1 MNMPRRIA
9 KRALLVAALVVGM
22 LCGFWFYGIVAAY
35 VIDYVT
41 SRAIANLIGF
51 FVILI
56 GVLILGAIIGR
67 ILAKVFKWVGLSWLD
82 RLLGG
87 AFGIVRGFL
96 IAAVIVS
103 ALVLPIVGRIGAQIA
118 RFKFTSG
125 ASATEL
131 LIDRFGYD
139 TGMFLDK
146 LLAAGVYSI
155 KIAMFAL
162 PVGMILFGLA
172 IAIFM
177 TSEPARDSAA
187 ATSK

>member
-1 MNMPRRIA
+1 MGRLTFVAMLLTAVFTMSYGTGAHIA
-9 KRALLVAALVVGM
+9 VRYLNPPFGAWWNSNEFAILECAAAALGM
-22 LCGFWFYGIVAAY
+22 LIGIRIGARLVNDAA
-35 VIDYVT
+35 
-41 SRAIANLIGF
+41 L
-51 FVILI
+51 
-56 GVLILGAIIGR
+56 
-67 ILAKVFKWVGLSWLD
+67 KD
-82 RLLGG
+82 RSM
-87 AFGIVRGFL
+87 

-103 ALVLPIVGRIGAQIA
+103 ALVLPIVGPIGAQIA

-125 ASATEL
+125 ASANEL
-131 LIDRFGYD
+131 LIDRFRYD

-177 TSEPARDSAA
+177 TSEPARDTAA

>member
-1 MNMPRRIA
+1 MGRLTFVAMLLTAVFTMSYGTGAHIA
-9 KRALLVAALVVGM
+9 VRYLNPPFGAWWNSNEFAILECAAAAVGM
-22 LCGFWFYGIVAAY
+22 LIGIRIGARLVNDAALKNR
-35 VIDYVT
+35 
-41 SRAIANLIGF
+41 SM
-51 FVILI
+51 
-56 GVLILGAIIGR
+56 
-67 ILAKVFKWVGLSWLD
+67 
-82 RLLGG
+82 
-87 AFGIVRGFL
+87 

-103 ALVLPIVGRIGAQIA
+103 ALVLPIVGRVGAQIA

-125 ASATEL
+125 ASANEL

-177 TSEPARDSAA
+177 TSEPARDTAA

>member
-1 MNMPRRIA
+1 MGRLTFV
-9 KRALLVAALVVGM
+9 ALLLGAVFTLSYGSGAHIGVRYLNPPFGAWWNSNEFAILECAAAALGM
-22 LCGFWFYGIVAAY
+22 LIGIRIGARLVKDAALKNR
-35 VIDYVT
+35 
-41 SRAIANLIGF
+41 SM
-51 FVILI
+51 
-56 GVLILGAIIGR
+56 
-67 ILAKVFKWVGLSWLD
+67 
-82 RLLGG
+82 
-87 AFGIVRGFL
+87 

-103 ALVLPIVGRIGAQIA
+103 AMALPIVGRIGAQIA

-125 ASATEL
+125 ASANEL

-177 TSEPARDSAA
+177 TSEPARDTAA

>member
-1 MNMPRRIA
+1 MGRLTFVAMLLCAVFTLSYGTGAHIA
-9 KRALLVAALVVGM
+9 VRYLNPPFGA
-22 LCGFWFYGIVAAY
+22 WWN
-35 VIDYVT
+35 
-41 SRAIANLIGF
+41 SNE
-51 FVILI
+51 FVILECAAAALGMLI
-56 GVLILGAIIGR
+56 GIRIGA
-67 ILAKVFKWVGLSWLD
+67 
-82 RLLGG
+82 RLVNDAALKN
-87 AFGIVRGFL
+87 RSM

-103 ALVLPIVGRIGAQIA
+103 ALALPIVGRIGAQIA
-118 RFKFTSG
+118 RFKFTGG
-125 ASATEL
+125 AFANEL

-177 TSEPARDSAA
+177 TSEPARDTAA

>member
-1 MNMPRRIA
+1 MPRNKKPRRTPGWMGRLTFVAMLLTAVFTMSYGAGAHIA
-9 KRALLVAALVVGM
+9 VRYLNPPFGAWWNSNEFAILECAAAALGM
-22 LCGFWFYGIVAAY
+22 LIGIRIGARLVNDAALKNR
-35 VIDYVT
+35 
-41 SRAIANLIGF
+41 SM
-51 FVILI
+51 
-56 GVLILGAIIGR
+56 
-67 ILAKVFKWVGLSWLD
+67 
-82 RLLGG
+82 
-87 AFGIVRGFL
+87 

-103 ALVLPIVGRIGAQIA
+103 ALALPIVGRIGAQIA

-125 ASATEL
+125 ASANEL

-177 TSEPARDSAA
+177 TSEPNRDTAA
-187 ATSK
+187 AASK

>member
-1 MNMPRRIA
+1 MGRLTFMAMLLTAVFTMSYGTGAHIA
-9 KRALLVAALVVGM
+9 VRYLNPPFGAWWNSNEFAILECAAAALGM
-22 LCGFWFYGIVAAY
+22 LIGIRIGARLVNDAA
-35 VIDYVT
+35 
-41 SRAIANLIGF
+41 LK
-51 FVILI
+51 
-56 GVLILGAIIGR
+56 GR
-67 ILAKVFKWVGLSWLD
+67 SM
-82 RLLGG
+82 
-87 AFGIVRGFL
+87 
-96 IAAVIVS
+96 IAAVIAS

-125 ASATEL
+125 ASANEL

-177 TSEPARDSAA
+177 TSEPACDTAA